1 MFGRKKTEDESV
13 QMVKLCNVATLVE
26 AESLLA
32 RLKSEGIPC
41 YRMESGAGS
50 YLTITAGLSLA
61 GYDIY
66 VSERD
71 ADRAVQII
79 E

>member
-1 MFGRKKTEDESV
+1 MFGRKKTEDKSV

-32 RLKSEGIPC
+32 RLKSAGIPC

-61 GYDIY
+61 GYDVY
-66 VSERD
+66 VSEQD
-71 ADRAVQII
+71 ADRAIQII
-79 E
+79 G

>member
-13 QMVKLCNVATLVE
+13 QMVKLCNVATLIE
-26 AESLLA
+26 AESMLA
-32 RLKSEGIPC
+32 RLKSAGIPC

-61 GYDIY
+61 GYDVY

-71 ADRAVQII
+71 AERAAQII